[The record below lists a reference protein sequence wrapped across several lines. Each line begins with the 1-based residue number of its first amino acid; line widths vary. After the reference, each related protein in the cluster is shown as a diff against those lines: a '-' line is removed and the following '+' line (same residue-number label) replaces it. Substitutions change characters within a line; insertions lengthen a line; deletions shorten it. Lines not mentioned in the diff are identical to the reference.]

1 MATEIRTRAVIVDT
15 SESAHARLRPVAVS
29 DVRLSDPIWEP
40 RRRLTTERTIPEQH
54 ALLESSERLDNFRRA
69 AGTMPG
75 PFHGRYFND
84 TDVYK
89 WLEAAAWALAMEDD
103 PALDRLVDEVIAI
116 VGAAQLPDGYL
127 DNFYTIDQLEK
138 RWTNLTVTHELYC
151 AGHLFQ
157 AGVAHFRGTGKTSL
171 LEICCR
177 FADLI
182 CDTFGPESEGK
193 TPGTDGHE
201 EVELALV
208 ELGRATGNKRYIDQA
223 LYFLDARGY
232 GLVGGDEYHQDHVP
246 FREASE
252 VVGHAVRQVYLTA
265 GAADIYTEVGDESIK
280 TALDRLWDSMT
291 QRRMYISSGIGSRW
305 DGEAFGRDLELG
317 NERAYTESC
326 AAIGSVMWNWRMLLI
341 TGEAKY
347 ADLIEA
353 TLLNAMLP
361 GVSLSGDRYFYQNPL
376 ADDGHHRREPW
387 FDCACC
393 PPNIARTLAQL
404 SGYLATTSPE
414 GVWFHLYAQSD
425 FDLTLDGGRS
435 VKIAQRTNY
444 PWDGRI
450 RLEVDGSGEFSLFL
464 RIPVWAT
471 GASVRVNGTPIDD
484 VSVGAYLDIRRDWHP
499 GDTVEL
505 DFPMPVRRMAAH
517 PNLFENAGRV
527 AVMRGPLLYCL
538 EQAGN
543 NGLDPR
549 NVRLDGSAEFTVE
562 HKSDLLGGV
571 TVLRNDASVDAVE
584 NAWDHA
590 LYLPA
595 DEAPD
600 RHGEGRRSVELIP
613 YFAWANREA
622 GPMQVWLRTD

>member
-1 MATEIRTRAVIVDT
+1 MATEIRTKAVIVDT
-15 SESAHARLRPVAVS
+15 SRSPHAKLRPVAVS

-40 RRRLTTERTIPEQH
+40 RRRLTTEKTIPEMH
-54 ALLESSERLDNFRRA
+54 ALLESSERLDNFRRG
-69 AGTMPG
+69 AGKMDG
-75 PFHGRYFND
+75 PFFGRYFND

-89 WLEAAAWALAMEDD
+89 WLEAASWALAGDDD
-103 PALDRLVDEVIAI
+103 PELDRLVDRVIEI
-116 VGAAQLPDGYL
+116 VGDAQQPDGYL
-127 DNFYTIDQLEK
+127 DNFYTVGQFEK

-157 AGVAHFRGTGKTSL
+157 AAVAHVRATGKQSL
-171 LEICCR
+171 LDIACR

-182 CDTFGPESEGK
+182 CDTFGPEESGK

-208 ELGRATGNKRYIDQA
+208 ELGRVTGNRRYIDQA

-246 FREASE
+246 FRDATD

-280 TALDRLWDSMT
+280 SALDRLWDSMT
-291 QRRMYISSGIGSRW
+291 QRRIYISGGIGSRW

-347 ADLIEA
+347 ADLIES
-353 TLLNAMLP
+353 TLLNALLP
-361 GVSLSGDRYFYQNPL
+361 GISLSGDLYFYQNPL

-393 PPNIARTLAQL
+393 PPNIARTLEQL
-404 SGYLATTSPE
+404 SGYLATISPE
-414 GVWFHLYAQSD
+414 GVWLHLYAQSD
-425 FDLTLDGGRS
+425 LDLSLEDGRS
-435 VKIAQRTNY
+435 VRISQRTNY
-444 PWDGRI
+444 PWDGAI
-450 RLEVDGSGEFSLFL
+450 SLTVDGSGEFSLFL
-464 RIPVWAT
+464 RVPAWAAGATATVAGEDISGVTT
-471 GASVRVNGTPIDD
+471 GS
-484 VSVGAYLDIRRDWHP
+484 YLEVRRDWSP
-499 GDTVEL
+499 GDTVTL
-505 DFPMPVRRMAAH
+505 DFPMPVRTLVSH
-517 PNLFENAGRV
+517 PNLFENRGRL

-538 EQAGN
+538 ERAGN
-543 NGLDPR
+543 DRLDPR
-549 NVRLDGSAEFTVE
+549 DARLAKSPEFNVE
-562 HKSDLLGGV
+562 HDDSLLGGV
-571 TVLRNDASVDAVE
+571 TVLRTDVAVE
-584 NAWDHA
+584 APSGDWDDT

-595 DEAPD
+595 SEAP
-600 RHGEGRRSVELIP
+600 GRVAAGSRTIELIP

-622 GPMQVWLRTD
+622 GPMQVWLRTE

>member
-1 MATEIRTRAVIVDT
+1 MATEVRTKAVIVDT
-15 SESAHARLRPVAVS
+15 SASPYAKLRPVAVS

-40 RRRLTTERTIPEQH
+40 RRRLTSERTIPEQH
-54 ALLESSERLDNFRRA
+54 ALLESSQRLDNFRRA
-69 AGTMPG
+69 AGTLDG
-75 PFHGRYFND
+75 PFYGRYFND

-89 WLEAAAWALAMEDD
+89 WLEAASWALAMDDD
-103 PALDRLVDEVIAI
+103 PALDKLVDDVIEI

-127 DNFYTIDQLEK
+127 DNFYTVDQLDK

-157 AGVAHFRGTGKTSL
+157 AGVAHARATGKTSL
-171 LEICCR
+171 LDICCK

-182 CDTFGPESEGK
+182 CDTFGPEETGK

-208 ELGRATGNKRYIDQA
+208 ELGRATGNQRYIDQA

-246 FREASE
+246 FRDATE

-265 GAADIYTEVGDESIK
+265 GAADIYTEVGDETIK
-280 TALDRLWDSMT
+280 AALDRLWDNMT
-291 QRRMYISSGIGSRW
+291 QRRIYVSSGIGSRW

-317 NERAYTESC
+317 NARAYTESC

-341 TGEAKY
+341 TGDAKY
-347 ADLIEA
+347 ADLIES

-361 GVSLSGDRYFYQNPL
+361 GVSLSGDLYFYQNPL
-376 ADDGHHRREPW
+376 SDDGHHRREPW

-404 SGYLATTSPE
+404 SGYLVTTSPE
-414 GVWFHLYAQSD
+414 GIWLHLYAQSD
-425 FDLTLDGGRS
+425 LDLTLEDGRS

-444 PWDGRI
+444 PWDGSI
-450 RLEVDGSGEFSLFL
+450 ALTIDGSGEFSLFL
-464 RIPVWAT
+464 RIPGWAT
-471 GASVRVNGTPIDD
+471 GATVRVAGDTVDGVTP
-484 VSVGAYLDIRRDWHP
+484 GAYLEIRRTWSP

-505 DFPMPVRRMAAH
+505 DLPLDVRTLVSH
-517 PNLFENAGRV
+517 PNLFENRGRL

-543 NGLDPR
+543 DGIDPR
-549 NVRLDGSAEFTVE
+549 NARLAEEPEFVAE

-571 TVLRNDASVDAVE
+571 TVLRTRVTIEEPAADWGA
-584 NAWDHA
+584 A

-595 DEAPD
+595 SEAP
-600 RHGEGRRSVELIP
+600 GRVSAGKRIVELIP
-613 YFAWANREA
+613 YFAWANRES
-622 GPMQVWLRTD
+622 GPMEVWLRTR

>member
-1 MATEIRTRAVIVDT
+1 MATEVRTKAVIVDT
-15 SESAHARLRPVAVS
+15 TASPNARLRPVAVG

-54 ALLESSERLDNFRRA
+54 ALLESSQRLDNFRRA
-69 AGTMPG
+69 AGTMSG

-89 WLEAAAWALAMEDD
+89 WLEAASWALAMEPD
-103 PALDRLVDEVIAI
+103 PALDTLVDEVIEI

-127 DNFYTIDQLEK
+127 DNFYTVDQLDK

-157 AGVAHFRGTGKTSL
+157 AGVAHHRATGKTSL
-171 LEICCR
+171 LDICCK

-208 ELGRATGNKRYIDQA
+208 ELGRATGNRRYIQQA

-246 FREASE
+246 FRDASE

-265 GAADIYTEVGDESIK
+265 GAADVYAEVGDESIK
-280 TALDRLWDSMT
+280 AALDRLWESMT
-291 QRRMYISSGIGSRW
+291 QRRIYISSGIGSRW

-341 TGEAKY
+341 TGDAKY
-347 ADLIEA
+347 ADLIES

-361 GVSLSGDRYFYQNPL
+361 GVSLSGDLYFYQNPL
-376 ADDGHHRREPW
+376 ADDGHHRRQPW

-404 SGYLATTSPE
+404 SGYFATTSPE
-414 GVWFHLYAQSD
+414 GIWLHLYAQSD
-425 FDLTLDGGRS
+425 LDLSLEDGRS
-435 VKIAQRTNY
+435 VKIAQRTDY
-444 PWDGRI
+444 PWSGRVT
-450 RLEVDGSGEFSLFL
+450 LNVDGSGDFSLFL
-464 RIPVWAT
+464 RIPGWVEGAT
-471 GASVRVNGTPIDD
+471 VRFAGTP
-484 VSVGAYLDIRRDWHP
+484 VVGVEAGQYLEIHRDWNP

-505 DFPMPVRRMAAH
+505 DFPMPVRTMVSH
-517 PNLFENAGRV
+517 PNLFENQGRV

-538 EQAGN
+538 ERAGN
-543 NGLDPR
+543 DELDPR
-549 NVRLDGSAEFTVE
+549 DAKLAAAPAFSTE

-571 TVLRNDASVDAVE
+571 TILRTKVVVE
-584 NAWDHA
+584 SPGPEWDHA
-590 LYLPA
+590 LYLPTG
-595 DEAPD
+595 ETSD
-600 RHGEGRRSVELIP
+600 RVAGGTRTAELIP

-622 GPMQVWLRTD
+622 GPMQVWLRTE

>member
-1 MATEIRTRAVIVDT
+1 
-15 SESAHARLRPVAVS
+15 L
-29 DVRLSDPIWEP
+29 
-40 RRRLTTERTIPEQH
+40 
-54 ALLESSERLDNFRRA
+54 
-69 AGTMPG
+69 
-75 PFHGRYFND
+75 
-84 TDVYK
+84 
-89 WLEAAAWALAMEDD
+89 
-103 PALDRLVDEVIAI
+103 
-116 VGAAQLPDGYL
+116 
-127 DNFYTIDQLEK
+127 
-138 RWTNLTVTHELYC
+138 
-151 AGHLFQ
+151 
-157 AGVAHFRGTGKTSL
+157 
-171 LEICCR
+171 
-177 FADLI
+177 
-182 CDTFGPESEGK
+182 GPESEGK

-208 ELGRATGNKRYIDQA
+208 ELGRATGNRRYIDQA

-246 FREASE
+246 FREATA

-280 TALDRLWDSMT
+280 TALDRLWDNMT
-291 QRRMYISSGIGSRW
+291 QRRIYISSGIGSRW

-341 TGEAKY
+341 TGDAKY
-347 ADLIEA
+347 ADLIES

-361 GVSLSGDRYFYQNPL
+361 GVSLSGDCYFYQNPL

-414 GVWFHLYAQSD
+414 GVWLHLYAQSD
-425 FDLTLDGGRS
+425 LDLTLEDGRS

-450 RLEVDGSGEFSLFL
+450 AIEVDGSGEFSLFT
-464 RIPVWAT
+464 RIPGWVRD
-471 GASVRVNGTPIDD
+471 ASVRVNGAAIEAGTPG
-484 VSVGAYLDIRRDWHP
+484 SYLEIRRDWQP

-505 DFPMPVRRMAAH
+505 DFPMPVRTMAAH
-517 PNLFENAGRV
+517 PDLFENSGRV

-543 NGLDPR
+543 DGLDPR
-549 NVRLDGSAEFTVE
+549 NAKLAASPTFSIE
-562 HKSDLLGGV
+562 HQDSLLGGV
-571 TVLRNDASVDAVE
+571 TVLRSDVSIDAPGAG
-584 NAWDHA
+584 WDHA
-590 LYLPA
+590 LYIPA
-595 DEAPD
+595 DERAS
-600 RHGEGRRSVELIP
+600 RVESGSQTIELIP